1 MKRLDGR
8 VIVITGGAQGQ
19 GAQHARSCSSEGANV
34 VVTDIDAELAE
45 AVATEVG
52 GMSFGLDVADD
63 DGWSNAVDTILSAH
77 GRIDGLVN
85 NAGIFAAET
94 LLDGSVDTT
103 RRIIEINQI
112 GTYLGMKRV
121 APAMIDAGGGSIVN
135 ISSIGGM
142 RGVPA
147 FAYASTKWAVR
158 GMTKSAAREL
168 APHRVRVNSSHPGVV
183 DTAMIDATPPERLR
197 ELENGTPLGRIGT
210 PDDITGPVVFLLSDE
225 SSYMTGAELVVDGG
239 LIA

>member
-1 MKRLDGR
+1 MQRLHER
-8 VIVITGGAQGQ
+8 VIVITGAADGQ
-19 GAQHARSCSSEGANV
+19 GAEHARACASEGAVV
-34 VVTDIDAELAE
+34 VVTDVDDDRGKAMAAE
-45 AVATEVG
+45 VD
-52 GMSFGLDVADD
+52 GMWLRLDVSDD
-63 DGWSNAVDTILSAH
+63 DGWTDVVAAVLSAH

-103 RRIIEINQI
+103 RRIIEINQM

-121 APAMIDAGGGSIVN
+121 APAMVDAGGGSIVN

-158 GMTKSAAREL
+158 GMTKSAANEL
-168 APHRVRVNSSHPGVV
+168 APHGVRVNSVHPGVV
-183 DTAMIDATPPERLR
+183 DTSMIEATPPERLR
-197 ELENGTPLGRIGT
+197 ELAAGTPMGRIGV
-210 PDDITGPVVFLLSDE
+210 PGDITGPVVFLLSDE